1 MVVIRL
7 ARTGAKNRPFYHV
20 VATDKRNKRDG
31 KFIERLGFYNP
42 IAKGKEEALRLNRD
56 RITYWVGTGAQLSA
70 RVQTLVKTWD
80 NNPLPPKTETTPK
93 SAAASE
99 QAA

>member
-7 ARTGAKNRPFYHV
+7 SRTGAKKRPFYHV

-42 IAKGKEEALRLNRD
+42 IAKGKEEMLRLNRE
-56 RITYWVGTGAQLSA
+56 RITYWIGNGAQLSA
-70 RVQTLVKTWD
+70 RVETLVKGWD
-80 NNPLPPKTETTPK
+80 KNPLPPKVHHQSAEAPK
-93 SAAASE
+93 E